1 MTPLGGS
8 ADLQAATKVGFKD
21 QKNIKYGIRE
31 FSMSAIN
38 NGIYLHS
45 NLKTV
50 GSTFLVFSDYAKAAL
65 RLGALMEIPALSVF
79 SHDSYQVGG
88 DGPTHQPVEQL
99 TSLRSIPN
107 YLVFRPLRWKWSIK
121 FI

>member
-107 YLVFRPLRWKWSIK
+107 YLVFRPRWWKWSIK

>member
-1 MTPLGGS
+1 MERLINNEVQYNFDNFEFKQSNVATRNYVGEIMSYLDSKYDTFVGGS

-50 GSTFLVFSDYAKAAL
+50 YFN
-65 RLGALMEIPALSVF
+65 ILSVF
-79 SHDSYQVGG
+79 R
-88 DGPTHQPVEQL
+88 L
-99 TSLRSIPN
+99 C
-107 YLVFRPLRWKWSIK
+107 
-121 FI
+121 

>member
-1 MTPLGGS
+1 
-8 ADLQAATKVGFKD
+8 
-21 QKNIKYGIRE
+21 
-31 FSMSAIN
+31 MSAIN

-107 YLVFRPLRWKWSIK
+107 YLVFRPYDESEVLNSFKYALNNQKTPSAI
-121 FI
+121 IT

>member
-1 MTPLGGS
+1 MERLINNEVQYNFDNFEFKQSNVATRNYVGEIMSYLDSKYDTFVGGS

-50 GSTFLVFSDYAKAAL
+50 YSTFLVFSDYAKAAL
-65 RLGALMEIPALSVF
+65 RLGALMEILKTF
-79 SHDSYQVGG
+79 C
-88 DGPTHQPVEQL
+88 
-99 TSLRSIPN
+99 I
-107 YLVFRPLRWKWSIK
+107 
-121 FI
+121 